1 MEIMIVGKKHFYD
14 HTSVIYKLI
23 SKDKKQVYMRV
34 DQTNFR
40 NEHRYV
46 VMVYIYNLYKYF
58 IEQNNIIFDENIY
71 ISEEEH
77 IKEKYDRAVSL
88 FNNSFESPVLIPVVS
103 GWLDKILIKN
113 LFFNNIYN
121 EKLMVSFVNGITR
134 TQWLLKN
141 NFTVCPI
148 ETDFDS
154 ANLLQKYFGIH
165 DNKIYSVKDLMK
177 DITIEV

>member
-1 MEIMIVGKKHFYD
+1 MEIMIVGKKH
-14 HTSVIYKLI
+14 HTSIVYKLI

-40 NEHRYV
+40 NEYRYV

-58 IEQNNIIFDENIY
+58 IEQNNIIFDGNIY
-71 ISEEEH
+71 ISEEED
-77 IKEKYDRAVSL
+77 IKRYDRAISL

-103 GWLDKILIKN
+103 GYLDKILVKN
-113 LFFNNIYN
+113 LLFNNIYN
-121 EKLMVSFVNGITR
+121 EKLIVKFVDGITR

-141 NFTVCPI
+141 NFTVYPI

-177 DITIEV
+177 VITIEVSP